1 MAQQDILNPPVVTP
15 PQVAAAVATATIE
28 EHHPELEQS
37 ENRKFAI
44 WLFLISEVM
53 FFTVLIGAYMMA
65 RWKDP
70 APHEVLNV
78 PLTALN
84 TFILLSSSYTVVRA
98 LSAIQQGN
106 RTGFLRSMV
115 LSIIFGS
122 TFVLLQAYEYNNLY
136 HEGLMLSANLYGA
149 AFFSLTGFHGAHVII
164 GVCWLIR
171 NFIKGFNGGFSA
183 SDNWGIELMGLY
195 WHFVDVIWIL
205 LFTII
210 YLI

>member
-1 MAQQDILNPPVVTP
+1 MAQEILNPPVVTP
-15 PQVAAAVATATIE
+15 PQVAAAAVSAAVE
-28 EHHPELEQS
+28 EQHPELEQAD
-37 ENRKFAI
+37 NRKFAI

-65 RWKDP
+65 RWKNP
-70 APHEVLNV
+70 LPHDVLNV
-78 PLTALN
+78 QLTALN

-122 TFVLLQAYEYNNLY
+122 TFVGLQAFEYTNLY
-136 HEGLMLSANLYGA
+136 HEGLTLSSNLFGA
-149 AFFSLTGFHGAHVII
+149 TFFSLTGFHGAHVVI
-164 GVCWLIR
+164 GVVWLIR
-171 NFIKGFNGGFSA
+171 NFVKGFNGSYSA
-183 SDNWGIELMGLY
+183 SENWGIELMGLY